1 MKTISIL
8 VPTYNE
14 EENVILLY
22 EAVIDEFQRNLQDY
36 NYEVMFIDNCSKD
49 KTRILIEELCQ
60 KDKNVKAI
68 FNARNFGQS
77 RSPYYGLMQTTGD
90 CTILLCADFQDPI
103 EMISKFVAEWEN
115 GSKIVIG
122 VKTKSRENKVMY
134 TIRTI
139 YYH

>member
-68 FNARNFGQS
+68 FNA
-77 RSPYYGLMQTTGD
+77 
-90 CTILLCADFQDPI
+90 
-103 EMISKFVAEWEN
+103 
-115 GSKIVIG
+115 
-122 VKTKSRENKVMY
+122 
-134 TIRTI
+134 
-139 YYH
+139 